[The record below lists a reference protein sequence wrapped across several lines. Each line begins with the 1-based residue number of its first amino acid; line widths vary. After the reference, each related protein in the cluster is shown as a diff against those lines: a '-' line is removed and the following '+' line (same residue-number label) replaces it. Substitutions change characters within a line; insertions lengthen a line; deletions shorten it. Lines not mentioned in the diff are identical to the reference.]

1 MLENIKEGGLFVES
15 FGIALLAVAVI
26 GIPLAIMT
34 FTNSDTK
41 RGCGGG
47 CATCGNR
54 NFCHRKK
61 KAP

>member
-1 MLENIKEGGLFVES
+1 MGY
-15 FGIALLAVAVI
+15 FGTALLAVAVI
-26 GIPLAIMT
+26 GIPLAIMM

-54 NFCHRKK
+54 KFCHRGGKKK

>member
-1 MLENIKEGGLFVES
+1 MES

-26 GIPLAIMT
+26 GIPLVIMT
-34 FTNSDTK
+34 LTNSDSK

-54 NFCHRKK
+54 EFCHRNRKK
-61 KAP
+61 QKSP

>member
-1 MLENIKEGGLFVES
+1 MGN

-26 GIPLAIMT
+26 GIPLDIMLV
-34 FTNSDTK
+34 TNSGSK

-54 NFCHRKK
+54 DLCHRGEEKK
-61 KAP
+61 KNTQ

>member
-1 MLENIKEGGLFVES
+1 MEN

-26 GIPLAIMT
+26 GIPLAIMLL
-34 FTNSDTK
+34 TNSGSK

-54 NFCHRKK
+54 NFCHRGGKNR

>member
-1 MLENIKEGGLFVES
+1 MEY
-15 FGIALLAVAVI
+15 FGTALLAVAVI
-26 GIPLAIMT
+26 GIPLAIML
-34 FTNSDTK
+34 FTNSSSK

-54 NFCHRKK
+54 NFCHRGKKTSNK

>member
-1 MLENIKEGGLFVES
+1 MEY
-15 FGIALLAVAVI
+15 FGTALLAVAVI
-26 GIPLAIMT
+26 GIPLVIMMY
-34 FTNSDTK
+34 TNSDSK

-54 NFCHRKK
+54 NFCHRGRKKSGK

>member
-1 MLENIKEGGLFVES
+1 MES

-26 GIPLAIMT
+26 GIPLAIML
-34 FTNSDTK
+34 FTNSNTK

-54 NFCHRKK
+54 EFCHRREKQEKK
-61 KAP
+61 MP

>member
-1 MLENIKEGGLFVES
+1 MEYFA
-15 FGIALLAVAVI
+15 IALFAIAVI
-26 GIPLAIMT
+26 GIPLAIRLV
-34 FTNSDTK
+34 TNSSSK

-54 NFCHRKK
+54 NFCHRNKSK

>member
-1 MLENIKEGGLFVES
+1 MENFAL
-15 FGIALLAVAVI
+15 ALLAVAVI
-26 GIPLAIMT
+26 GIPLAIMMV
-34 FTNSDTK
+34 TNSDSK

-54 NFCHRKK
+54 EFCHRGKKQNK

>member
-1 MLENIKEGGLFVES
+1 MGNFSLALF
-15 FGIALLAVAVI
+15 AVAVI
-26 GIPLAIMT
+26 GIPLVIMLY
-34 FTNSDTK
+34 TNSDKK

-54 NFCHRKK
+54 DFCHRGNKNK

>member
-1 MLENIKEGGLFVES
+1 MES
-15 FGIALLAVAVI
+15 FAIALLAVAVI
-26 GIPLAIMT
+26 GIPLAIMLLT
-34 FTNSDTK
+34 SSSSK

-54 NFCHRKK
+54 AFCHRGEKKTDK